1 MTTTIEPRSGMLLS
15 VTQFMDLDLP
25 DPEDKR
31 KLELDDGK
39 LYIMP
44 RPRMGHQFIQRRLA
58 GCFDQHLDSFDE
70 PPAEIH
76 HDAIIALPSAL
87 PRLFVPDL
95 VVMLRGNDAA
105 VGDRMIEGVPDIVV
119 EILSSDRNRDL
130 VRKRQ
135 VYAEAGIPEYWIF
148 DERNETVNSLE
159 LHGGEYVERG
169 ALTGDDTLTTPLL
182 PGLEIPL
189 GGIFRHRSRP
199 RPAVE

>member
-1 MTTTIEPRSGMLLS
+1 MTTTMEPRSGMQLT
-15 VTQFMDLDLP
+15 VAEFMDLDLP

-44 RPRMGHQFIQRRLA
+44 RPRLAHQFLQRRLTA
-58 GCFDQHLDSFDE
+58 HFDAHLDSFDE
-70 PPAEIH
+70 PPGQIH
-76 HDAIIALPSAL
+76 HDVIVALPSER

-95 VVMLRGNDAA
+95 VVILLGNGA
-105 VGDRMIEGVPDIVV
+105 VASERMIEGVPDIVV
-119 EILSSDRNRDL
+119 EILSSDRRRDL

-135 VYAEAGIPEYWIF
+135 VYAEAGVQEYWIF
-148 DERNETVNSLE
+148 DDANDTVTLLE
-159 LHGGEYVERG
+159 LRAEAYVERG
-169 ALTGDDTLTTPLL
+169 VLSAEDTLTTRLL

-199 RPAVE
+199 GPARE